1 MPSLCALPFIS
12 PLYERKDLFKNLRKK
27 PSAFS
32 LSPQESYDNLDPS
45 LPPVA
50 AGEVAAGLDVSSNQ
64 HSSWGV
70 VRWARPGMARRARVT
85 LTPEFDDFD
94 EAPPFMR
101 LGDVAFEAALEEA
114 REETELDV
122 R

>member
-1 MPSLCALPFIS
+1 MFKIEKKTLLF
-12 PLYERKDLFKNLRKK
+12 PL
-27 PSAFS
+27 A
-32 LSPQESYDNLDPS
+32 QESYDNLDPS